1 MYCPKCRSE
10 FVEGI
15 QECDDCKVAL
25 IHEIPPEA
33 DDLPSELVQDHS
45 DLITVFMAGNA
56 GLIALAKSILE
67 GAGIPYFAKG
77 EGLQSLFG
85 LGGLGTGFNPL
96 VGPVQIQVPRD
107 CEKAAVGLL
116 VDLEGENSDDVS

>member
-45 DLITVFMAGNA
+45 DLITVFWGY
-56 GLIALAKSILE
+56 
-67 GAGIPYFAKG
+67 P
-77 EGLQSLFG
+77 
-85 LGGLGTGFNPL
+85 FN
-96 VGPVQIQVPRD
+96 RT
-107 CEKAAVGLL
+107 CKA
-116 VDLEGENSDDVS
+116 